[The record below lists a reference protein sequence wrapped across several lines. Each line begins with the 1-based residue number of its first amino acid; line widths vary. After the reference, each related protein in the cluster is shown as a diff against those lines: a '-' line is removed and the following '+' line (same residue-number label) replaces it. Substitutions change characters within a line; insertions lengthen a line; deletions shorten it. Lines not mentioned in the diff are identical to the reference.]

1 MSIPDKAR
9 PAGLQTSA
17 ESLNDNA
24 LTPLSSGPLQ
34 PAQSGKRHNR
44 SFSPDVLSWVV
55 VPGSHTYIHSFF
67 TLFADC
73 YLDDSQHF
81 FPGPK
86 VFITLGVTST
96 SYFHLTTSRVQVGVT
111 ISLHKRPRNLCRRMW
126 MVTGLLTS
134 VLPLVA
140 CWLVFIT

>member
-1 MSIPDKAR
+1 MSIRDKAR

-34 PAQSGKRHNR
+34 PAQHGKRHNCG
-44 SFSPDVLSWVV
+44 FSPDVLSWVV
-55 VPGSHTYIHSFF
+55 VP
-67 TLFADC
+67 
-73 YLDDSQHF
+73 LDDSQHF

-111 ISLHKRPRNLCRRMW
+111 ISLHKRPRNLCRRLW

-140 CWLVFIT
+140 CWLVGFYYIRQAYFLK